1 MLKQSRSKEQSL
13 GKLMKIYVAQML
25 LNSGVSSCQEQ
36 GINLLA
42 EFLIKVI
49 RKVGSNSRRLY
60 ELQGRQEGDIF
71 HVLMALDQLSVTC
84 TSLLQHFKKNNN
96 NSDLSLNRLL
106 TQVMESIYK
115 EKYNSQE
122 IDEQNNLRQ
131 RCQLSIQSLNQP
143 STNTCSLNTLLY
155 APVIFKNE
163 KVQKQRKELTEKQL
177 KEEKRKYQYQLDED
191 QFSKLLGKNKQK
203 ERKQELDLNP
213 YNAPL
218 KRKQAIKALDQML

>member
-13 GKLMKIYVAQML
+13 GKLMKIYVSQML
-25 LNSGVSSCQEQ
+25 LNSGISSCQEQ

-42 EFLIKVI
+42 EFFIKII
-49 RKVGSNSRRLY
+49 RNVGSKSKKLY

-71 HVLMALDQLSVTC
+71 HVLMALDTLSITC
-84 TSLLQHFKKNNN
+84 TSLLQHFKRNNN
-96 NSDLSLNRLL
+96 NNDLSLNRLL

-131 RCQLSIQSLNQP
+131 RYQLSIQSLNQP
-143 STNTCSLNTLLY
+143 STNICSLNTLLY

-177 KEEKRKYQYQLDED
+177 KEEKRKYQYQFDED
-191 QFSKLLGKNKQK
+191 YFSKQLGKNKQK
-203 ERKQELDLNP
+203 DRKQELDLNP